1 MIAPNSRLVRQGLL
15 KSPKKR
21 KSVKDWWPGGLPTP
35 YLATQYEVTESSGAS
50 TAFEALSWK
59 EAKKKAR
66 EWIIE
71 GDYPDLDET
80 TWIDGLILR
89 EDGEQITITV
99 RIDPTEP
106 PCTPGSNHDWGREQ
120 VSGHGGGII
129 STREC
134 RICGLEETVD
144 TWATRP
150 DTGEEGFRSVGYTWK
165 EVRRS

>member
-1 MIAPNSRLVRQGLL
+1 VDIQMTVVPRVDTKFGKFTLGYIPQIPYGSAAATAIKNAIRAQQAQPAAAPAGQ
-15 KSPKKR
+15 PAPAPQA
-21 KSVKDWWPGGLPTP
+21 PGAILPTH
-35 YLATQYEVTESSGAS
+35 
-50 TAFEALSWK
+50 
-59 EAKKKAR
+59 
-66 EWIIE
+66 
-71 GDYPDLDET
+71 
-80 TWIDGLILR
+80 
-89 EDGEQITITV
+89 TV